1 MRRSRLFLLTAFL
14 AAGIFTVAQ
23 AGEGSVAQA
32 GEGSDPAD
40 FNSLYA
46 PAYRLPDPA
55 GMSAAAAS
63 GKELVH
69 STYKY
74 LGAESTTR
82 AANGLPYVGNK
93 LACTSCHMADGTQPN
108 ASPLIVVAKKYAA
121 PGIFSPRENAL
132 RDVPV
137 RVNGCFERSLAGEP
151 LPVDSKW
158 MTDIQAYLDFLAT
171 GIQPGYTHTQVPA
184 QMYPAV
190 AKLTRAA
197 DAVRGAEIYR
207 DNCRSC
213 HQEDGSGVWLADEG
227 RYRYPALWGSNS
239 FGLMSGMGR
248 LSTTATMIHG
258 TMPRDKV
265 DVTDVSTRLSQT
277 DAVDVSAYLLSKS
290 HPYNARFVNDW
301 SGVGPTGMPNWL
313 TRDSSASYGFTMPRS
328 DAGVATDNPAMPPMF
343 TREQHIYGPFPP
355 IDAALKAA
363 RNARG
368 YP

>member
-1 MRRSRLFLLTAFL
+1 VL
-14 AAGIFTVAQ
+14 AAGIYGVAQTGGGNVAQ
-23 AGEGSVAQA
+23 ADES
-32 GEGSDPAD
+32 SDRST
-40 FNSLYA
+40 FNSFYA
-46 PAYRLPDPA
+46 PAYQLPDPA
-55 GMSAAAAS
+55 GMSASAAR
-63 GKELVH
+63 GKELIH
-69 STYKY
+69 STYKH
-74 LGAESTTR
+74 LGAESTPR

-93 LACTSCHMADGTQPN
+93 LACTSCHMGDGTQPN

-121 PGIFSPRENAL
+121 PGVFSARENAL

-151 LPVDSKW
+151 LPVDSPW
-158 MTDIQAYLDFLAT
+158 MKDIVAYLDFLGT
-171 GIQPGYTHTQVPA
+171 GIQPGYTSTQVPG

-207 DNCRSC
+207 DNCRNC
-213 HQEDGSGVWLADEG
+213 HQEDGGGVWLDDEK
-227 RYRYPALWGSNS
+227 RFRYPALWGPNS

-265 DVTDVSTRLSQT
+265 DVMDVSTRLSQT

-290 HPYNARFVNDW
+290 HPYDERFVSDW
-301 SGVGPTGMPNWL
+301 SGVGPSGMPNWL
-313 TRDSSASYGFTMPRS
+313 TRDSSASYDFTMPRS
-328 DAGVATDNPAMPPMF
+328 DAGVATDDPAMPPMF
-343 TREQHIYGPFPP
+343 TREQHIYGPFQP